1 MVRGRPLELIF
12 MHVFNMVYTISKK
25 LENALDDIGITDD
38 KIDDIEQAVVQVV
51 GILQQLPQLMPQFH
65 MNNNPLTPIIEMIRS
80 RWENQEPSLT
90 AMTPRTDD
98 GRFSDGTQTEET
110 HNSPTSETND

>member
-1 MVRGRPLELIF
+1 MEWYEIALWSLFLCTFSIWF
-12 MHVFNMVYTISKK
+12 TLLSKK

-80 RWENQEPSLT
+80 RWENEQPSLT
-90 AMTPRTDD
+90 ASAPRDVD
-98 GRFSDGTQTEET
+98 GRFKHGEAEEET
-110 HNSPTSETND
+110 IS

>member
-1 MVRGRPLELIF
+1 MQWYEIALWSLFLCTFSIWF
-12 MHVFNMVYTISKK
+12 TILSKK

-65 MNNNPLTPIIEMIRS
+65 MNNNPLTPIIEMIRA
-80 RWENQEPSLT
+80 RWEQDQPSLT
-90 AMTPRTDD
+90 ESATRRPD
-98 GRFSDGTQTEET
+98 GRFTNGEAEKET
-110 HNSPTSETND
+110 IS

>member
-1 MVRGRPLELIF
+1 MEWYEVALWSLFLCTFSIWF
-12 MHVFNMVYTISKK
+12 TLLSKK

-80 RWENQEPSLT
+80 RWEQDQPSLT
-90 AMTPRTDD
+90 GSDTRGDN
-98 GRFSDGTQTEET
+98 GRFTHGEAKEET
-110 HNSPTSETND
+110 IS

>member
-1 MVRGRPLELIF
+1 MEWYEVALWSLFLCTFSIWF
-12 MHVFNMVYTISKK
+12 TLLSKK
-25 LENALDDIGITDD
+25 FETALDDIGITDD

-98 GRFSDGTQTEET
+98 GRFSDGTRQEKET
-110 HNSPTSETND
+110 V

>member
-1 MVRGRPLELIF
+1 MEWYEVALWS
-12 MHVFNMVYTISKK
+12 VFLCTFSIWFTLLSKK

-80 RWENQEPSLT
+80 RWEQDERSIT
-90 AMTPRTDD
+90 ESVSRTPD
-98 GRFSDGTQTEET
+98 GRFTDGTRTEE
-110 HNSPTSETND
+110 ETIS